1 MSDVV
6 LATCVDLPSGHDDD
20 AGLVAELAGHGVR
33 ARWVPW
39 TAWEGVAG
47 AELVVL
53 RSTWDYTS
61 QRADFLAWVNSLP
74 RVANPADVVA
84 WNTDKTYLGDL
95 AAAGVP
101 TVPTVFA
108 EPGAQVTLPDA
119 PEIVVKPSVGA
130 GSRGA
135 GRFARDAA
143 GAARTHAQALQDAGR
158 TAMIQPYL
166 EGVDAAGETA
176 LLYFDGRFSH
186 AVRKGPMLSA
196 GAAHTVD
203 GEALFV
209 AENISPRTPDA
220 AQLDVGA
227 AVVSALSARFGAAPL
242 YARVD
247 LLPGATGPVVVE
259 VELTEPS
266 LFFGHAGPAEDGST
280 ALSTFAAAIAAR
292 A

>member
-1 MSDVV
+1 MN
-6 LATCVDLPSGHDDD
+6 LPSGHEDD
-20 AGLVAELAGHGVR
+20 AGLVAELARHDVR

-39 TAWEGVAG
+39 TGWEPVAG
-47 AELVVL
+47 DPLVVL

-61 QRADFLAWVNSLP
+61 QRADFLQWVNSLS
-74 RVANPADVVA
+74 RVANPADVVG
-84 WNTDKTYLGDL
+84 WNTDKTYLRDL
-95 AAAGVP
+95 ATAGVP

-108 EPGAQVTLPDA
+108 EPGAQVTVPDA

-135 GRFARDAA
+135 GRFARSAADAA
-143 GAARTHAQALQDAGR
+143 VAHAQELQRAGR

-166 EGVDAAGETA
+166 EGVDADGETA

-186 AVRKGPMLSA
+186 AIRKGPMLPADTAHALHSYESFVPETISA
-196 GAAHTVD
+196 RA
-203 GEALFV
+203 
-209 AENISPRTPDA
+209 PDA

-227 AVVSALSARFGAAPL
+227 AVIGALRDRFGAAPL
-242 YARVD
+242 YARID
-247 LLPGATGPVVVE
+247 LLPGAAGPVVVE

-266 LFFGHAGPAEDGST
+266 LFFGHAKPADDGST